1 MTYEEAIERYGSDKP
16 DIRFGMELVD
26 LGPALVGTGRR
37 AGVGLQRLRS
47 ALAAGGR
54 VKAIVA
60 PGMAGITR
68 REIDELTERARRFG
82 AKGLAYLAL
91 EPGGD
96 DQGPDRQ
103 VPVGRHAARDRSS
116 GPARPRAT

>member
-1 MTYEEAIERYGSDKP
+1 
-16 DIRFGMELVD
+16 MELVD
-26 LGPALVGTGRR
+26 LAPALVGPDGTPASGF
-37 AGVGLQRLRS
+37 GVFDS

-82 AKGLAYLAL
+82 AEGPGL
-91 EPGGD
+91 PGPRAGRR
-96 DQGPDRQ
+96 GPRPDRQ
-103 VPVGRHAARDRSS
+103 VPVGRHASARSIERT
-116 GPARPRAT
+116 GRPRAT

>member
-1 MTYEEAIERYGSDKP
+1 
-16 DIRFGMELVD
+16 MELVD
-26 LGPALVGTGRR
+26 LAPALVGPDG
-37 AGVGLQRLRS
+37 APASGFSVFDS

-60 PGMAGITR
+60 PGMAGISR

-91 EPGGD
+91 EAGGEIRGPVAKFLSD
-96 DQGPDRQ
+96 DDE
-103 VPVGRHAARDRSS
+103 ARDHRTDRR
-116 GPARPRAT
+116 PPRAT

>member
-1 MTYEEAIERYGSDKP
+1 ME
-16 DIRFGMELVD
+16 RFGIGQA
-26 LGPALVGTGRR
+26 GPALRDGARR
-37 AGVGLQRLRS
+37 PGAGAADGEPRPASGCSTTRS
-47 ALAAGGR
+47 PPGGR

-91 EPGGD
+91 EAGGEVK
-96 DQGPDRQ
+96 GPIAKFLSPR
-103 VPVGRHAARDRSS
+103 
-116 GPARPRAT
+116 RPSVR